1 MEKKILAHRI
11 FSRNLFCSIF
21 ESFMNNPSCLQ
32 TRERHNQSKQK
43 PGRIMSIQNT
53 MNFKTS
59 VVLLFIFATTLPFGQ
74 QSMESFSVMATNINE
89 NQTQANIDV
98 TSTQPMLSETC
109 TDRFCYNLTSE
120 HMNAEIDLRS
130 TAIKG
135 YDHYRSYSILY
146 SILEMASD
154 RYEGNQCHRELIQM
168 YNGIHRKEIWAM
180 KGNFKCI
187 FVKLADEYD

>member
-1 MEKKILAHRI
+1 MLANQEKHD
-11 FSRNLFCSIF
+11 
-21 ESFMNNPSCLQ
+21 
-32 TRERHNQSKQK
+32 QSKQK
-43 PGRIMSIQNT
+43 IARIMSIQNT
-53 MNFKTS
+53 MNFKIS
-59 VVLLFIFATTLPFGQ
+59 VVLLFVLATTLPFGR

-89 NQTQANIDV
+89 NQTQANIEQLA
-98 TSTQPMLSETC
+98 TSTQPILSETC

-154 RYEGNQCHRELIQM
+154 RYQSNQCHRELRQM
-168 YNGIHRKEIWAM
+168 YHGIHRKDIWAM

-187 FVKLADEYD
+187 CKKKQCN